1 MHNHCIP
8 IVLILGFFLIP
19 GAFGAADDTM
29 ADPVPTGSW
38 HLNAYRPHDLDMIP
52 VLNGTDIT
60 ADFSPDGNLTGN
72 AGCNTYRADYT
83 TGSGAILVG
92 PVATTKMA
100 CEEEIMKQEAAYL
113 ELIPE
118 IFRAEM
124 TDSLL
129 TLFDDHDHDILVYSP
144 AGTGDSIFSLPDSP
158 LTLVRYLNDDEY
170 QDALVGTEASVTFSS
185 DGTISGSFG
194 CNSIGGSYS
203 YDADTITFG
212 PLMMT
217 LMACDG
223 PMMQQEAA
231 MVRVLT
237 GRVRYSVTDE
247 ELVISDDDRI
257 LASFRIQN

>member
-1 MHNHCIP
+1 MQNHCIP
-8 IVLILGFFLIP
+8 ILVILGFLLVP
-19 GAFGAADDTM
+19 GVFGAADDTI

-38 HLNAYRPHDLDMIP
+38 DLNAYRPHDLDMIP
-52 VLNGTDIT
+52 VLNGTNIT

-72 AGCNTYRADYT
+72 AGCNTYRAEYT

-92 PVATTKMA
+92 PVVTTRMA
-100 CEEEIMKQEAAYL
+100 CEEEVMKQEAAYL

-118 IFRAEM
+118 IYRAEM
-124 TDSLL
+124 KGSLL

-144 AGTGDSIFSLPDSP
+144 TGTVDSSFPLPDSP
-158 LTLVRYLNDDEY
+158 LTLVRYLNGNEY
-170 QDALVGTEASVTFSS
+170 QDALVGTEASVTFSK
-185 DGTISGSFG
+185 DGTVSGIFG

-203 YDADTITFG
+203 YNADTITFG

-223 PMMQQEAA
+223 TVMEQEAA
-231 MVRVLT
+231 MVRILT
-237 GRVRYSVTDE
+237 GTVKYSVTDG
-247 ELVISDDDRI
+247 ELVISDDDQI